1 MKIDHGT
8 ANEHD
13 KFRELA
19 ALAHSGMLTQDEEA
33 ELICHLKICESC
45 REVRDQYAILATE
58 GIPYLLSGQSNIE
71 GAQGDWDDVATRKAL
86 FARIEAQPVSP
97 NPTFQWSSSPSH
109 WWPIQLHWQPVLRA
123 VLTGALIAAVG
134 LVAYR
139 VGSREQKS
147 ASLHNVSGENRPQNL
162 NGQATARVGAVAGPD
177 DSTKKISE
185 LQQLASQREIELAEL
200 RLEVRTL
207 TSRAKELAAANSV
220 TDEKL
225 QAALHEREALSIQL
239 SNVEKDYNNIRAEL
253 TTLRSERDAA
263 LLHSASLES
272 KIRELNAAAHD
283 NEHRRQNDEQYLAS
297 DRDLRELI
305 GARKL
310 YIADVFDVD
319 SHSRTRKP
327 FGRVFYT
334 LGKSL
339 IFYVFDLDTV
349 PDRKKAS
356 AFQVWG
362 RKEATERVMNL
373 GILYMDNES
382 NRRWTLRIDNP
393 QQLAEID
400 RVFVTVEPNGGSQ
413 KPTGKPFL
421 YALLRQEPNHP

>member
-1 MKIDHGT
+1 MKIDHSI

-19 ALAHSGMLTQDEEA
+19 ALAHSGMLTEGEEA
-33 ELICHLKICESC
+33 ELICHLKTCDSC

-58 GIPYLLSGQSNIE
+58 GIPYLLAGQSIIE
-71 GAQGDWDDVATRKAL
+71 SAQADWDDVATRKAL
-86 FARIEAQPVSP
+86 FARIEAQPVSS
-97 NPTFQWSSSPSH
+97 NPTFQWRSRRSH
-109 WWPIQLHWQPVLRA
+109 WWQIQSPWQHVLRA
-123 VLTGALIAAVG
+123 VLTGALLAAVG
-134 LVAYR
+134 LVGYR
-139 VGSREQKS
+139 VGSPEQKRP
-147 ASLHNVSGENRPQNL
+147 SLHNGSSENLPQNL
-162 NGQATARVGAVAGPD
+162 NGQTRPVVGEIARPS
-177 DSTKKISE
+177 DSTKQISE
-185 LQQLASQREIELAEL
+185 LQQLVSQREIELAEL
-200 RLEVRTL
+200 RLEMQTL
-207 TSRAKELAAANSV
+207 TNRAKDLAATNLV
-220 TDEKL
+220 TDQKL
-225 QAALHEREALSIQL
+225 RAALHQREALSIQL
-239 SNVEKDYNNIRAEL
+239 SNVEKEYNNLQAEL

-272 KIRELNAAAHD
+272 KLGELNAAAHD
-283 NEHRRQNDEQYLAS
+283 NERRRQNDEQYLAS

-319 SHSRTRKP
+319 SHSRTRRP

-362 RKEATERVMNL
+362 RKEATDKVMNL

-382 NRRWTLRIDNP
+382 NRRWTLRFDDP
-393 QQLAEID
+393 QELAEID